1 MKNYIY
7 VSRISVAF
15 FKIFVVSEGWHD
27 FSPCAFNSASKT
39 KFFIKRFGH
48 SDAYQMFLILFD
60 ICPKNHT
67 AYVSQVISYSIVPL
81 NINSPKI
88 SHISSHNGF
97 RHASFL

>member
-27 FSPCAFNSASKT
+27 FNSASKT

-48 SDAYQMFLILFD
+48 SDAYQMF
-60 ICPKNHT
+60 
-67 AYVSQVISYSIVPL
+67 
-81 NINSPKI
+81 
-88 SHISSHNGF
+88 
-97 RHASFL
+97 

>member
-1 MKNYIY
+1 MNNYIY

-27 FSPCAFNSASKT
+27 FSPCAFNSASNT

-48 SDAYQMFLILFD
+48 SDAYQMFFD
-60 ICPKNHT
+60 ICLKNHT
-67 AYVSQVISYSIVPL
+67 AYVSHVISYSIVPL

-97 RHASFL
+97 CHASFL

>member
-15 FKIFVVSEGWHD
+15 FKIFVVSEGRHD
-27 FSPCAFNSASKT
+27 FSPCAFNSASNT

-60 ICPKNHT
+60 ICLKNHT
-67 AYVSQVISYSIVPL
+67 AYVSQVISYSIVP
-81 NINSPKI
+81 
-88 SHISSHNGF
+88 G
-97 RHASFL
+97 